1 MQNRKNEECGNLCG
15 LSDWSKLLLGAR
27 GRSKAGQMSN
37 VDVYYKEPSDWLWL
51 VSCAQDR
58 VGDTFTTKCRLIDNA
73 GHMIS
78 IEMDR

>member
-1 MQNRKNEECGNLCG
+1 
-15 LSDWSKLLLGAR
+15 
-27 GRSKAGQMSN
+27 MSN

-58 VGDTFTTKCRLIDNA
+58 VGDTFTTKCLPIDNA